1 VVFSGDRWTNG
12 YEKGDWTLTDI
23 HERRGTLILLASF
36 ALLAGCVAQGWTVG
50 IDRATTTAAIANR
63 TPLLSE
69 VAVNVT
75 ALGSAPVVVLIAVLA
90 AAYGLVVRRPR
101 LALALLC
108 TPLAFVVNEAM
119 KLLMRQARPMEAII
133 TLPPSYGFPS
143 GHSVAASALFLT
155 LALVAA
161 QSPNPGVR
169 RLLVGAAIGIALLV
183 AWSRVYLGVHYLTDV
198 TGGLLLGTAGALAA
212 SRLATV
218 SALAV

>member
-1 VVFSGDRWTNG
+1 
-12 YEKGDWTLTDI
+12 
-23 HERRGTLILLASF
+23 
-36 ALLAGCVAQGWTVG
+36 
-50 IDRATTTAAIANR
+50 
-63 TPLLSE
+63 
-69 VAVNVT
+69 
-75 ALGSAPVVVLIAVLA
+75 
-90 AAYGLVVRRPR
+90 
-101 LALALLC
+101 
-108 TPLAFVVNEAM
+108 
-119 KLLMRQARPMEAII
+119 MEAII

-198 TGGLLLGTAGALAA
+198 MGGLLLGTAGALAA

>member
-1 VVFSGDRWTNG
+1 M
-12 YEKGDWTLTDI
+12 TDI
-23 HERRGTLILLASF
+23 HGRRGTLILLASF
-36 ALLAGCVAQGWTVG
+36 GLLATCVALGWTVG
-50 IDRATTTAAIANR
+50 IDRAATAAAIANR

-75 ALGSAPVVVLIAVLA
+75 ALGSAPVVTLIAVLA

-101 LALALLC
+101 LMLALLC

-161 QSPNPGVR
+161 AQSPHPGVR

-198 TGGLLLGTAGALAA
+198 VGGLMLGGAGALIGRRLDAP
-212 SRLATV
+212 SRLIV
-218 SALAV
+218 PSS

>member
-1 VVFSGDRWTNG
+1 M
-12 YEKGDWTLTDI
+12 TDI
-23 HERRGTLILLASF
+23 HGRRGTLILLASF
-36 ALLAGCVAQGWTVG
+36 ALLAGCVALGWTVG
-50 IDRATTTAAIANR
+50 IDRAVTTAAIAGR
-63 TPLLSE
+63 TPFLSE

-75 ALGSAPVVVLIAVLA
+75 ALGSAPVVTLIAVLA

-101 LALALLC
+101 LVLALLC
-108 TPLAFVVNEAM
+108 TPLAFVVNEVM

-161 QSPNPGVR
+161 AQSPNPGVR

-198 TGGLLLGTAGALAA
+198 GGGMMLGGAGAIIGR
-212 SRLATV
+212 RLDAQTPR
-218 SALAV
+218 